1 MSAKFTD
8 EEKNHLRIQMIQSG
22 FRMLKTDG
30 IRGVNIDKLTKQCYV
45 AKGSFYT
52 LFESKTEFLYQIMVY
67 KRQESKDKITDYLS
81 EDGTLPRSGLR
92 LYLHWLADEN
102 PNIFSY
108 LDGQHTRWLVSKW
121 PPEYLENEENDEQT
135 ARRIISLLAAPKEN
149 PDWQLFCN
157 YLKLLALTLNSR
169 ELLIEDATER
179 LIDNLIETACNC
191 ICDDF
196 RHHPDPYKA
205 GMPVI

>member
-1 MSAKFTD
+1 MSAKFT
-8 EEKNHLRIQMIQSG
+8 EKEKEKLRIEMMQLG
-22 FRMLKTDG
+22 FVMLKSGG
-30 IRGVNIDKLTKQCYV
+30 IRNVNIDTITKKCFV

-52 LFESKTEFLYQIMVY
+52 LFENKTEFLYQIMIY
-67 KRQESKDKITDYLS
+67 KRKESKVKIKEYLS
-81 EDGTLPRSGLR
+81 DDGKLSRKGLKS
-92 LYLHWLADEN
+92 YLHWLADEN

-135 ARRIISLLAAPKEN
+135 ARRIISMLAAPKKV

-169 ELLIEDATER
+169 EFLIEDATEP
-179 LIDNLIETACNC
+179 LIDNLIEAACDC
-191 ICDDF
+191 IC
-196 RHHPDPYKA
+196 K
-205 GMPVI
+205 